1 MVSKLCIFSPVAIEL
16 EKEAGLKT
24 DDVNKRE
31 RTTELSSLISD
42 VRNNDCELVLN
53 WIDQNEVNLAERGKT
68 LKWKIKRLKFCQALT
83 QNPPLETSDLCEHN
97 LIIDKFK
104 LLLVKLR
111 CDLSN
116 CCQAF
121 YETELKQLMTSLL
134 FRKNIRQSRYKD
146 LIDRC
151 LNSIPEICEDLRNDF
166 GHLYNMPELSH
177 EHLMSAHAAGC
188 VG

>member
-1 MVSKLCIFSPVAIEL
+1 LCIFSPVAIEL

-53 WIDQNEVNLAERGKT
+53 WIDQNEVDLAERGKT

-83 QNPPLETSDLCEHN
+83 QNPPLETSDL
-97 LIIDKFK
+97 L
-104 LLLVKLR
+104 KLR